1 MRRATV
7 QILELPPHA
16 FPSLACPCES
26 CVSLS
31 IITEPHHSLPT
42 RSWHVEAVLVPWP
55 LPHRRSQ
62 QANLSSKWVFLL
74 SPDTDKLHLPFD
86 SWLIY
91 WFVTRSGRLHWCS
104 CAVVTF
110 LRRVDFRAC
119 FGTRRCGGMCEE
131 GFRGLGLGL
140 ADAWL
145 VTNWMISLR
154 SDCASRNWR
163 FGSAQLVM
171 SWSRIVG
178 LLELKRSCPD

>member
-91 WFVTRSGRLHWCS
+91 WFVTRSGEAALMFMCRCYVFAACGFQGLFWNTAMRRDVWGGLSWIRTRPSWCLACDKLDDQFTFRL
-104 CAVVTF
+104 
-110 LRRVDFRAC
+110 
-119 FGTRRCGGMCEE
+119 CE
-131 GFRGLGLGL
+131 
-140 ADAWL
+140 
-145 VTNWMISLR
+145 
-154 SDCASRNWR
+154 
-163 FGSAQLVM
+163 
-171 SWSRIVG
+171 
-178 LLELKRSCPD
+178 